1 MRYANVTGKLS
12 VGVCKVLQ
20 RWRGSGGDVRLFHL
34 CVSCSSHSTPQ
45 LGVPSIAI
53 SFGVEKL
60 EWCSYPMV
68 KKV

>member
-34 CVSCSSHSTPQ
+34 CVSCSSQHPICIRR
-45 LGVPSIAI
+45 PN
-53 SFGVEKL
+53 
-60 EWCSYPMV
+60 
-68 KKV
+68 